1 MTVFDPVAA
10 VDELGRGLEAEADPE
25 RAENMARYMKNH
37 FAFFGVQSP
46 VVRTLTKPVLTQA
59 KTATADEVVGFASE
73 CWRRDQR
80 EFHYAGALMTRKWAG
95 KLGPEHLPDVETL
108 ITTKSWWDTVDTLA
122 AHTVGP
128 MVRAHP
134 ELAAT
139 MDRWIESENLWLART
154 AILHQLGYKEATDG
168 RRLFRYCSMRAKDR
182 EFFIRKAIGWAL
194 RQYARVEPDAVRRFV
209 ADNEE
214 RLSGLSKREA
224 LKHLER

>member
-1 MTVFDPVAA
+1 MFDPIAA

-25 RAENMARYMKNH
+25 RAENMARYMKDH

-46 VVRTLTKPVLTQA
+46 VVRSLVKPILADARQ
-59 KTATADEVVGFASE
+59 ATAEQIVRFTRL
-73 CWRRDQR
+73 CWQRDQR
-80 EFHYAGALMTRKWAG
+80 EFQYAGALMTRKWAG
-95 KLGPEHLPDVETL
+95 KLGPEHLPAVERL

-134 ELAAT
+134 ELVAT
-139 MDRWIESENLWLART
+139 MDRWIEGDDLWLART

-168 RRLFRYCSMRAKDR
+168 ERLFRYCSMRAEES
-182 EFFIRKAIGWAL
+182 EFFLRKAIGWAL
-194 RQYARVEPDAVRRFV
+194 RQYARTEPDAVRRFV
-209 ADNEE
+209 ADNED

-224 LKHLER
+224 LKHLKR